1 MKSKFHMDLVAIV
14 HPTVVHSRPIL
25 EKLGWVVLEKP
36 DPVLLDPKKGTA
48 FFRETVMKA
57 GCCGLREMLKLH
69 AFKLKQY
76 KKVRDRLHLSPSHRP
91 LKIMS
96 DFDTVYSL
104 YFFSAFAFFG
114 LFPFYFRKVRDLKR
128 NTHTSLAR

>member
-1 MKSKFHMDLVAIV
+1 MPCNTTLWDYRLPQPEKRHLLADGAAVLAESVRAMKSKFHMDLVAIV

-25 EKLGWVVLEKP
+25 EKLGWLVVEKP

-76 KKVRDRLHLSPSHRP
+76 KKVGWRS
-91 LKIMS
+91 
-96 DFDTVYSL
+96 
-104 YFFSAFAFFG
+104 
-114 LFPFYFRKVRDLKR
+114 FPHIVLLWLLR
-128 NTHTSLAR
+128 